1 MHAGPRRVRRLHQ
14 ETRLAA
20 AAMRRLG
27 QAGEDGGVQVVDG
40 SAAAQVGSPAAGRVC
55 HVCQRAAAQVG
66 SVARCAAVLELDYLL
81 RTISGD

>member
-1 MHAGPRRVRRLHQ
+1 MRAGPRRVRRLHQ

-27 QAGEDGGVQVVDG
+27 QAGDGGVQVVDG
-40 SAAAQVGSPAAGRVC
+40 SAAAQVGGPAAGRVC

-66 SVARCAAVLELDYLL
+66 RPCPPSPR
-81 RTISGD
+81 RQR